1 MGTNFYLF
9 TSEKEDKKTIFD
21 GWSYK
26 LVDEPQ
32 FGYMIHIAKTS
43 YGWKPLFQEHPSI
56 HSITD
61 LKDVYE
67 RGSFVIL
74 DEYDTPYSWE
84 EFEDR
89 VIDFN
94 KDNPDTIDHM
104 TYPKDRYSPIYFRS
118 SDGYDF
124 VRGEFS

>member
-9 TSEKEDKKTIFD
+9 TSEKENKRTIFD

-43 YGWKPLFQEHPSI
+43 CGWKPLFQEHPGI
-56 HSITD
+56 HSIED